1 MLTAHE
7 QKKQRFD
14 ATCSHLRKSSSNLEI
29 VRAAA
34 VVEYFK
40 VRDSQRQK
48 GQCDIKEP
56 ISVLD
61 DEEGVI
67 CAECFQIGTLS
78 VDGHHTNRDFLY
90 HSIEENH
97 TIFVRTKEPH
107 DLFCMK
113 CGDYSYSS
121 LFDLLTRRPRSSSSW
136 GSSFSSMKPEER
148 ILNSMGTTIDF
159 LIHTT
164 ASCQFLN
171 TFLPFK

>member
-7 QKKQRFD
+7 RKKQRFD
-14 ATCSHLRKSSSNLEI
+14 ATCSHLRNSSSNLEV

-34 VVEYFK
+34 VIEYFK
-40 VRDSQRQK
+40 VRDSQRHN
-48 GQCDIKEP
+48 GQLENKES

-78 VDGHHTNRDFLY
+78 VDGRHTNRDFLY

-97 TIFVRTKEPH
+97 TIFVRTQEPH
-107 DLFCMK
+107 DLFCMQ

-121 LFDLLTRRPRSSSSW
+121 LFDLLTKRLRSSSSW
-136 GSSFSSMKPEER
+136 STSFSSMKPEER
-148 ILNSMGTTIDF
+148 ILNSMGTKNK
-159 LIHTT
+159 LQNSHN
-164 ASCQFLN
+164 SYLSVS
-171 TFLPFK
+171 